1 MKCIS
6 KTIAGTQC
14 IEGTIRLQD
23 GISESNGRV
32 EVCLFGVWGTV
43 CDDFW
48 DNAAAA
54 VVCRQLG
61 YNETGKLS
69 VCLAQYFVPCYVI

>member
-1 MKCIS
+1 MFNMIV
-6 KTIAGTQC
+6 GTRC
-14 IEGTIRLQD
+14 TEGMVRLQD

-32 EVCLFGVWGTV
+32 EVCVFGIWGTV
-43 CDDFW
+43 CDDLW
-48 DNAAAA
+48 DNADAT

-69 VCLAQYFVPCYVI
+69 VCFSIQ